1 MKLALSLAAAW
12 AAFDLLAGK
21 AILGVI
27 LPIDAQ
33 IWQQILHTVAAASR

>member
-1 MKLALSLAAAW
+1 MKLALSIAAAW

-21 AILGVI
+21 ALLGII

-33 IWQQILHTVAAASR
+33 IWQQIVRTVAAASH